1 MIGLEGLLVY
11 VAVST
16 SNLVASNLAISL
28 VHGISSIV
36 KEFKED
42 ADGKVAADHASLHGP
57 VLELYSRVY
66 VLLLYS
72 VLGQSSTKGGIC
84 FCFSV
89 LIHCLVFISSST
101 RKVRRSGHSC

>member
-1 MIGLEGLLVY
+1 VIGFEGLLVY

-42 ADGKVAADHASLHGP
+42 AGVDMKATRDLF
-57 VLELYSRVY
+57 Y
-66 VLLLYS
+66 LLLP
-72 VLGQSSTKGGIC
+72 
-84 FCFSV
+84 
-89 LIHCLVFISSST
+89 LV
-101 RKVRRSGHSC
+101 

>member
-42 ADGKVAADHASLHGP
+42 AGVDKVT
-57 VLELYSRVY
+57 
-66 VLLLYS
+66 LLLFYLLLS
-72 VLGQSSTKGGIC
+72 LA
-84 FCFSV
+84 
-89 LIHCLVFISSST
+89 
-101 RKVRRSGHSC
+101 